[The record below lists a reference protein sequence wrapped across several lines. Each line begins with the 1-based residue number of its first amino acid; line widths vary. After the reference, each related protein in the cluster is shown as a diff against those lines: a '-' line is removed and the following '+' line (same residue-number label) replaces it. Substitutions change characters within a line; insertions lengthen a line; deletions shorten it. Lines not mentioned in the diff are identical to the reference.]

1 VQSTRKIS
9 ALNEKCTIGMLPK
22 NFIASISRRDL
33 WIVANDQAAI
43 QNSKFKINCSGLL
56 ETTVL
61 TRLRADDSRCVVAH
75 GITRAESLHS
85 RSAF

>member
-1 VQSTRKIS
+1 MTRTRHDLFAKQYFA
-9 ALNEKCTIGMLPK
+9 ALLKPFGTVNSNSKFK
-22 NFIASISRRDL
+22 
-33 WIVANDQAAI
+33 I

-61 TRLRADDSRCVVAH
+61 TRSRADDSRGVVAH